1 MIVPMNFTKETQYM
15 STFKQKKKGGNT
27 LKDALSGD
35 DMILENVTLELEPRD
50 SDFIRLDSKGY
61 LYTAFIKVWLDKSSI
76 VDCLMAKNITQD
88 ADVVFENVSNDRRSL
103 KYKRTMKLKE
113 FDFDSPVILRLFS
126 IDDVVQIK
134 FDDEISESFVSL

>member
-1 MIVPMNFTKETQYM
+1 M

>member
-15 STFKQKKKGGNT
+15 TTFKQKKKGGNT
-27 LKDALSGD
+27 LKDALGGD

-61 LYTAFIKVWLDKSSI
+61 LYTAFIKVWLDKASI

-103 KYKRTMKLKE
+103 KYKRVMKL
-113 FDFDSPVILRLFS
+113 
-126 IDDVVQIK
+126 
-134 FDDEISESFVSL
+134 

>member
-1 MIVPMNFTKETQYM
+1 MTVPMNFTKETQYM
-15 STFKQKKKGGNT
+15 TTFKQKKKGGNT
-27 LKDALSGD
+27 LKDALGGD

-61 LYTAFIKVWLDKSSI
+61 LYTAFIKVWLDKASI

-103 KYKRTMKLKE
+103 KYKKVMKLKE

-126 IDDVVQIK
+126 VDDVVQIK

>member
-1 MIVPMNFTKETQYM
+1 
-15 STFKQKKKGGNT
+15 
-27 LKDALSGD
+27 
-35 DMILENVTLELEPRD
+35 MILENVTLELEPRD

>member
-1 MIVPMNFTKETQYM
+1 
-15 STFKQKKKGGNT
+15 
-27 LKDALSGD
+27 
-35 DMILENVTLELEPRD
+35 MILENVTLELEPRD

-103 KYKRTMKLKE
+103 KYKRVMKL
-113 FDFDSPVILRLFS
+113 
-126 IDDVVQIK
+126 
-134 FDDEISESFVSL
+134 